1 MNLPWRT
8 EIRKAAPKGS
18 LFHLTGFLFLAGGA
32 VDLEADQG
40 DELFEG
46 CDAFV
51 EFLVFDQ
58 DIVVLAF
65 DKGDGFFGVV
75 EFAEP
80 AQVTKRNK
88 RGYAPT
94 GDETRYDGEIFDHD
108 A

>member
-1 MNLPWRT
+1 MP
-8 EIRKAAPKGS
+8 IKKKGCSKGQPFS
-18 LFHLTGFLFLAGGA
+18 LTRFLFLAGGA

-40 DELFEG
+40 NELFEG
-46 CDAFV
+46 RDAFM

-65 DKGDGFFGVV
+65 DEGDGFFGVV
-75 EFAEP
+75 ELAEP
-80 AQVTKRNK
+80 AQVTERNK